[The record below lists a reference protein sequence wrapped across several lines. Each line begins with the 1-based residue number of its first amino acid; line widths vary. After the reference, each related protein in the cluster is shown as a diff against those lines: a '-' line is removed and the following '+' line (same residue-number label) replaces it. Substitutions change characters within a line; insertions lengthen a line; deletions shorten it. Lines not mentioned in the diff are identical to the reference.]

1 MTSNTMSADALPPP
15 WVGANSRVGIGIPS
29 IQIPELE
36 LELKMPFQFS
46 NFFTI
51 HLKFIPPTAKTSF
64 KPNFE
69 LDNGYIPWFFS
80 FYFLVI
86 DICPNNGEI
95 ALLTN

>member
-1 MTSNTMSADALPPP
+1 MSADALSPSLG
-15 WVGANSRVGIGIPS
+15 WGQSRVGIGIPS
-29 IQIPELE
+29 IPIPELE

-51 HLKFIPPTAKTSF
+51 HLKFIPPTAKTLF

-69 LDNGYIPWFFS
+69 LDNGYIPWYFS

-86 DICPNNGEI
+86 NICPNTLCNGEI
-95 ALLTN
+95 VLLTD